1 MDKDRILHYKN
12 VLDEM
17 ERKTAGDYERT
28 VESSGEE
35 FAGSELPDPND
46 EASRTMNRRL
56 LLSISERSHSI
67 LARIGSALERVNSG
81 EYGECLECGE
91 DIPEGRL
98 DLVPYTER
106 CVACQEKV
114 EAEERESG

>member
-1 MDKDRILHYKN
+1 MKESRLKHFKDILA
-12 VLDEM
+12 EM
-17 ERKTAGDYERT
+17 EGQTAGDYERT

-46 EASRTMNRRL
+46 EATRTMNRRL
-56 LLSISERSHSI
+56 LLSISERSHTV
-67 LARIGSALERVNSG
+67 LARIGAALERIDEG
-81 EYGECLECGE
+81 EYGECTDCGE

-106 CVACQEKV
+106 CVACQEKIEV
-114 EAEERESG
+114 EEKENG